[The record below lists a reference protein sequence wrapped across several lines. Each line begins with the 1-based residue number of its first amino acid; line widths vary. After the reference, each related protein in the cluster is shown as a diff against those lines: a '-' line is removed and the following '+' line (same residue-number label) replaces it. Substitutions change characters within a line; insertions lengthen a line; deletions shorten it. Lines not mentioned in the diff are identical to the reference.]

1 MRTGIRKTGTR
12 SCRQFCLRRATSR
25 TAKKR
30 PKSTRSPAEGCIHL
44 LHPNFSAQ
52 SSRCDATM
60 HRAVMIALHAALTRA
75 SLSRLIFQPG
85 RGFQEL
91 GGIVRHEVQA
101 QTRHVM
107 PRPVCQPPTFRSRR
121 FGPRLGGDKHCP
133 LCVSL
138 HVNPPDGPP
147 PRKRAAQG
155 RKAPRHELGRQ
166 LDVGPLFP
174 LALGGQ
180 TLDRPVP
187 TAGST
192 KLVSFYSFLSF
203 IQDGGQSESGEP
215 MMRRPI
221 QYLGGSP
228 NSCPWAER
236 SAKNLFGSADS

>member
-121 FGPRLGGDKHCP
+121 FGPRLGGDKLSPSACHCT
-133 LCVSL
+133 SIRRMG
-138 HVNPPDGPP
+138 HHH
-147 PRKRAAQG
+147 G
-155 RKAPRHELGRQ
+155 RGLPKEGKAPRHELGRQ

-192 KLVSFYSFLSF
+192 
-203 IQDGGQSESGEP
+203 
-215 MMRRPI
+215 
-221 QYLGGSP
+221 
-228 NSCPWAER
+228 
-236 SAKNLFGSADS
+236 

>member
-121 FGPRLGGDKHCP
+121 FGPRLGGDKLSPSACHCTSIRRMGHHHGRGLP
-133 LCVSL
+133 KDAKHLGTSL
-138 HVNPPDGPP
+138 
-147 PRKRAAQG
+147 
-155 RKAPRHELGRQ
+155 
-166 LDVGPLFP
+166 VGSLTWAHCFP
-174 LALGGQ
+174 LHWEGRRWIVRFRQRDQPSSSRFTPFCL
-180 TLDRPVP
+180 
-187 TAGST
+187 
-192 KLVSFYSFLSF
+192 LSKME
-203 IQDGGQSESGEP
+203 G
-215 MMRRPI
+215 RA
-221 QYLGGSP
+221 SP
-228 NSCPWAER
+228 GNP
-236 SAKNLFGSADS
+236 

>member
-121 FGPRLGGDKHCP
+121 FGPRLGGDKLSLLRVTARQSAGWATTTEEGCPRRAKHLGTSLVGSLTWAHC
-133 LCVSL
+133 
-138 HVNPPDGPP
+138 
-147 PRKRAAQG
+147 
-155 RKAPRHELGRQ
+155 
-166 LDVGPLFP
+166 FP
-174 LALGGQ
+174 LHWEGRRWIVRFRQRDQPSSSRFTPFRL
-180 TLDRPVP
+180 
-187 TAGST
+187 
-192 KLVSFYSFLSF
+192 LSKME
-203 IQDGGQSESGEP
+203 G
-215 MMRRPI
+215 RA
-221 QYLGGSP
+221 SP
-228 NSCPWAER
+228 GNP
-236 SAKNLFGSADS
+236 